1 MRRATGRARSRT
13 GGRQRH
19 GRRPGRT
26 GRPSR
31 HRPCRKPTWQ
41 SACQAA
47 APRTAGPLPE
57 IASTA
62 PDDLELWGGAPEARS
77 QSGDV
82 RWVVRRTQWRT
93 TGRGVRRLVWG
104 VRGAATEEARRAL
117 AKALGV
123 APSRVSVHR
132 GARSCTKVFA
142 AAGVDEEVAR
152 AALRRAAGD
161 HPELVVLEQVPELEF
176 EHASRPATSSVRRL
190 RRIVFRRPWSE
201 IHQASCIA
209 LTRASRLPLP
219 APSRIPARAGRGRAG
234 GTLALSRGNRGA
246 VAAGRNHEFRWA
258 SMILAKLFTSAGDCP
273 GHELLRFQV
282 GTAAGLS
289 HGSVSSTRGPATRHA
304 KMLEPPGGSRRPL
317 PAPSCRRVRPS
328 PSRRLGLPWP

>member
-1 MRRATGRARSRT
+1 
-13 GGRQRH
+13 
-19 GRRPGRT
+19 
-26 GRPSR
+26 
-31 HRPCRKPTWQ
+31 
-41 SACQAA
+41 
-47 APRTAGPLPE
+47 
-57 IASTA
+57 
-62 PDDLELWGGAPEARS
+62 
-77 QSGDV
+77 
-82 RWVVRRTQWRT
+82 
-93 TGRGVRRLVWG
+93 
-104 VRGAATEEARRAL
+104 
-117 AKALGV
+117 V

-234 GTLALSRGNRGA
+234 GTLALSRGNRGQSPL
-246 VAAGRNHEFRWA
+246 EET
-258 SMILAKLFTSAGDCP
+258 TS
-273 GHELLRFQV
+273 FV
-282 GTAAGLS
+282 G
-289 HGSVSSTRGPATRHA
+289 
-304 KMLEPPGGSRRPL
+304 PP
-317 PAPSCRRVRPS
+317 
-328 PSRRLGLPWP
+328 